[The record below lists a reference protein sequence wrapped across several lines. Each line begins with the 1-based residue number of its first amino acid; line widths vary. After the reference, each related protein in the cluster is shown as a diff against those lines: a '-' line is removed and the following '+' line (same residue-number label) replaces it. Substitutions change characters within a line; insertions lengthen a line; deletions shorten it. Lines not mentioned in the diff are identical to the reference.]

1 MTTGVDDM
9 KSTDDSI
16 LKYRPKEDV
25 VLDIG
30 AMGQQCVYVDG
41 CEAAIGLVVTLDA

>member
-9 KSTDDSI
+9 KSTEDSI
-16 LKYRPKEDV
+16 LKYRPRGDDV
-25 VLDIG
+25 LGIG
-30 AMGQQCVYVDG
+30 AIGQQCEYVDG